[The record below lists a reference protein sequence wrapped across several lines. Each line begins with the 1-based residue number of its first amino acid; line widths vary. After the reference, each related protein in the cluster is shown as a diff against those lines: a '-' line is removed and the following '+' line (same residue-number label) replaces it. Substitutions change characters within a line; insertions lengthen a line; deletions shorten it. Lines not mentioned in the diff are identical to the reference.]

1 MRHRPTDWVMLLA
14 LTAMWGTAFLLTKV
28 AVTALPP
35 DWVVF
40 GRLAIASV
48 LLLPAALWWAQ
59 TGRGGARLWVFLVL
73 IALFGN
79 ALPFS
84 LITWGQQRIDSGLA
98 GILMAVMPLF
108 TLGLAHF
115 FVPNERLTRYR
126 VGGFALGFAGIVVLT
141 GPEALTRST
150 GRSAE
155 LLAMLAVLGGA
166 VCYAVSAI
174 LSRLRPAS
182 EAVHAAAA
190 TTALA
195 TLMMLPLTRF
205 DAALAGA
212 DLPLDA
218 VLAVAALGV
227 FSTAVA
233 AVVYFRLI
241 HSAGPSFVSQLNYLI
256 PLWAVALGI
265 AFLGERPQ
273 PNHLYALGLIL
284 SGILLTHFESRVTP
298 TPIDPTRERRDA
310 D

>member
-1 MRHRPTDWVMLLA
+1 MRHRPTDWIMLLA

-40 GRLAIASV
+40 GRLAIAS
-48 LLLPAALWWAQ
+48 LLLVPIAVWLV
-59 TGRGGARLWVFLVL
+59 RGGFGGGRLWLFFLL

-84 LITWGQQRIDSGLA
+84 LIAWGQQRIDSGLA

-108 TLGLAHF
+108 TLGFAHF
-115 FVPNERLTRYR
+115 WVPDERLTRYR
-126 VGGFALGFAGIVVLT
+126 IGGFGLGFTGIVVLT
-141 GPEALTRST
+141 GPEALAT
-150 GRSAE
+150 GSGGTAE
-155 LLAMLAVLGGA
+155 LIAMLAVLAGA
-166 VCYAVSAI
+166 VCYAISAI
-174 LSRLRPAS
+174 LSRLRPAG
-182 EAVHAAAA
+182 EALHAAAA

-195 TLMMLPLTRF
+195 TLMMIPMTGF
-205 DAALAGA
+205 DAGRAPIAGP
-212 DLPLDA
+212 PLDA
-218 VLAVAALGV
+218 LLAVAALGT
-227 FSTAVA
+227 FSTAIA

-265 AFLGERPQ
+265 LFMGEQPQ

-284 SGILLTHFESRVTP
+284 GGILLTQLEHRL
-298 TPIDPTRERRDA
+298 TPIATRE
-310 D
+310 